1 MRNAFTGITKVNAAA
16 NRPLIGICA
25 NYSTDDKPGIITGLG
40 LPGQEWQLLADDY
53 VKCIE
58 RAGGIPIIIPITEDF
73 SCTTETLGILDGL
86 LFTGGSDID
95 PQFYNQLPKKG
106 LGAIDPKR
114 DEHEIA
120 LAKKV
125 LFEMD
130 MPVLGICR
138 GIQILNVACGG
149 TLYQDLALERPE
161 GFNHTIIEAP
171 KYYPTHKVKIKE
183 QSKIH
188 HIFKSDEIKVNS
200 FNHQG
205 INRLAEEFEAT
216 MVAEDG
222 LIEGIE
228 MKGSR
233 FVIAV
238 QWHPEMMVERYPEYM
253 VIFEEF
259 VKGCIIKGGDR

>member
-1 MRNAFTGITKVNAAA
+1 MEI
-16 NRPLIGICA
+16 
-25 NYSTDDKPGIITGLG
+25 LG
-40 LPGQEWQLLADDY
+40 
-53 VKCIE
+53 V
-58 RAGGIPIIIPITEDF
+58 
-73 SCTTETLGILDGL
+73 LDGL

-106 LGAIDPKR
+106 LGRIDPKR

-130 MPVLGICR
+130 IPVLGICR
-138 GIQILNVACGG
+138 GIQILNAACGG

-171 KYYPTHKVKIKE
+171 KHYPIHKVKIKE
-183 QSKIH
+183 PSRFH
-188 HIFKSDEIKVNS
+188 HIFKSGEIKVNS

-205 INRLAEEFEAT
+205 INRLASEFEAT

-238 QWHPEMMVERYPEYM
+238 QWHPEMMVERHPEYLT
-253 VIFEEF
+253 IFEEF
-259 VKGCIIKGGDR
+259 VKNCIIKEETGNGII